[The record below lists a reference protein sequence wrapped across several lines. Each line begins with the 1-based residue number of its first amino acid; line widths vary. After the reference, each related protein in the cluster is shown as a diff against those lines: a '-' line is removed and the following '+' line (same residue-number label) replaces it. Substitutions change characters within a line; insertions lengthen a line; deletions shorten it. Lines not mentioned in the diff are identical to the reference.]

1 MTDPDPQGAGPVRP
15 LRREDRGPLA
25 RIVEETGFF
34 TEDELAIALELIDA
48 VLNDPEQHDYLI
60 NVYDDGAVGGYYC
73 VGPTPATAGTFDLY
87 WIVVD
92 QHRQGKG
99 VGKTLL
105 RHAEELLRAR
115 GGRLVIAETSSQPRY
130 APTRGF
136 YTRTG
141 YTELA
146 RIPGYYRPG
155 DDLVIYGKYLS

>member
-1 MTDPDPQGAGPVRP
+1 MTDPAAKEAEQIRP
-15 LRREDRGPLA
+15 LRREDRDALM

-48 VLNDPEQHDYLI
+48 VLNDPGQRDYI
-60 NVYDDGAVGGYYC
+60 VYVYDDGSVGGYYC
-73 VGPTPATAGTFDLY
+73 VGPTPATLGTYDLY

-92 QHRQGKG
+92 PRRHGKG
-99 VGKTLL
+99 VGKKLI
-105 RHAEELLRAR
+105 RHAEESLRAR

-130 APTRGF
+130 EPTRGF
-136 YTRTG
+136 YAKTG

-146 RIPGYYRPG
+146 RIGGYYRPG